1 MEAGEGVGGGGQ
13 ELGKWD
19 MLTVEL
25 NPKWY
30 GFHREMVRWT
40 VLGYPNLRV
49 PKSQETG
56 RDVAF

>member
-1 MEAGEGVGGGGQ
+1 M
-13 ELGKWD
+13 GKWA